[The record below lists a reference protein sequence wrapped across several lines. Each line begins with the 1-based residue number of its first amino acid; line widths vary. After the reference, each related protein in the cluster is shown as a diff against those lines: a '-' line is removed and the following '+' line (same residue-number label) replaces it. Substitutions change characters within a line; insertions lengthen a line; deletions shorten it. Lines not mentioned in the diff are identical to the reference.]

1 MKGSAKSSRHPLI
14 ELVLKAGEIEDLSAW
29 KDDQRATRVIEIINK
44 LKRDGVE
51 FDKGSAESLVDLA
64 ITVYEL
70 ETAAVLTGMSLQ
82 LDPALTGQK
91 LAIEVQRRMLEKA
104 AQLSMHSVAT
114 TKSNLD
120 RKSLP
125 DPETFRCLVEA
136 FLELFN
142 QTGKPPGGQKLA
154 TRSRQI
160 MAAKSI
166 PLAKRD
172 WLTRYRAAKYASEL
186 REAFEM

>member
-1 MKGSAKSSRHPLI
+1 MKGTANSSRHPMI
-14 ELVLKAGEIEDLSAW
+14 ELTLKMGEIEDLSAW
-29 KDDQRATRVIEIINK
+29 KDDQRATRVVEIINR
-44 LKRDGVE
+44 LKRDGVK
-51 FDKGSAESLVDLA
+51 FDKGGAESLVNLA
-64 ITVYEL
+64 VTVYEL
-70 ETAAVLTGMSLQ
+70 ETAALWTGMSLQ
-82 LDPALTGQK
+82 LDPSLTGQE
-91 LAIEVQRRMLEKA
+91 LAIEVQKRMLDKA
-104 AQLSMHSVAT
+104 ARLAKHSIAT
-114 TKSNLD
+114 TRSNLD

-142 QTGKPPGGQKLA
+142 QLGKPPGGKKLA
-154 TRSRQI
+154 TRTRQI